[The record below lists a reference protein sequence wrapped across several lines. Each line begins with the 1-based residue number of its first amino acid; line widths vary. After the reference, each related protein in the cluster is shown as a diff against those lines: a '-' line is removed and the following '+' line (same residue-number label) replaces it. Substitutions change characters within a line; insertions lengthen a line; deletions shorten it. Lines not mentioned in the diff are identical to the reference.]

1 MVCYSYPLSWS
12 IIKISIRKVSRYP
25 FFTFVARVIRLFGT
39 PSLFGHLAS
48 YLRSF
53 VFIEALP
60 LYSHRCTNPGASPTR
75 TPYKNTYFFLSRPDW
90 SKAVSDRLKPRTR
103 LRALIK
109 EDEDSDT
116 PTSATTQPSNKW
128 KFGTTTSTPVIN
140 GEWKETTSPRRRIG
154 KTIIDL
160 YCSNILTLILSP
172 QREISFGYIDILLR
186 IPESLSTSCITLL
199 QRVDDL
205 DQLEYVSNIG
215 DPNHHDPHSLAWLS
229 WESVSAKWL
238 ITFPWKFFVT
248 WFAWIIVDLHKLSK
262 ETRSSRSNSV
272 LVS

>member
-25 FFTFVARVIRLFGT
+25 FFSFVARVIRLFGT

-103 LRALIK
+103 LQAWCRRALIK

-160 YCSNILTLILSP
+160 NCSNILTLILSP
-172 QREISFGYIDILLR
+172 QREISFGYIDTLLR
-186 IPESLSTSCITLL
+186 ILNHYRQAASPYYSVWMIWINLNMFQTSIPTT
-199 QRVDDL
+199 
-205 DQLEYVSNIG
+205 
-215 DPNHHDPHSLAWLS
+215 HDFHGK
-229 WESVSAKWL
+229 V
-238 ITFPWKFFVT
+238 
-248 WFAWIIVDLHKLSK
+248 
-262 ETRSSRSNSV
+262 SV
-272 LVS
+272 LSDLLLSHEKSLLPGLLR